1 MSNDL
6 PEWVRQQRRELGQRL
21 RALRRDRDLTQEQ
34 LAERAGVDSK
44 TISRAE
50 NGHFNIGVDLIS
62 ALARAL
68 EVPTWRLFRDD

>member
-1 MSNDL
+1 MSSDL

-50 NGHFNIGVDLIS
+50 NGHFNIGVDLIG

-68 EVPTWRLFRDD
+68 GVPTWRLFRDE

>member
-6 PEWVRQQRRELGQRL
+6 PDWVRQQRRELGRRL
-21 RALRRDRDLTQEQ
+21 RELRRERDLTQEQ

-50 NGHFNIGVDLIS
+50 NGHFNIGVDLIG

-68 EVPTWRLFRDD
+68 GVPTWRLFRDE

>member
-6 PEWVRQQRRELGQRL
+6 PDWVRQQRRELGQRL
-21 RALRRDRDLTQEQ
+21 RELRRERDLTQEQ

-50 NGHFNIGVDLIS
+50 NGHFNIGVDLIG

-68 EVPTWRLFRDD
+68 GVPTWRLFRDD